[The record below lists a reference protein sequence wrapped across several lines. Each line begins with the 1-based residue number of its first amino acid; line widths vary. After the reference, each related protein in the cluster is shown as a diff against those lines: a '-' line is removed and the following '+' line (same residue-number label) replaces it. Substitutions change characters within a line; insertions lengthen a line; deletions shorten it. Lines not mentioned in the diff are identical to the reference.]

1 MCLNSGCC
9 TACGFMSLLGA
20 VFYSILAIMTARRN
34 PVFLEH
40 KVGMNQ
46 FTWTDEEINAKFWD
60 IAFSAIVSVLL
71 HNKNYFQDIFFFYN
85 KETDLNFSSRL
96 MPS

>member
-1 MCLNSGCC
+1 
-9 TACGFMSLLGA
+9 MSLLGA

-60 IAFSAIVSVLL
+60 IAFSAIIMAVSMALCCGSG
-71 HNKNYFQDIFFFYN
+71 FFFKVREDN
-85 KETDLNFSSRL
+85 LREKVQKMRVEEA
-96 MPS
+96 